1 MVIGFFKC
9 SQGRE
14 EEHGSLLFL
23 FYLGFILKVLSGIWL
38 YVYSQGRVG
47 NLAQFF
53 SFSMLIQRFN
63 VKELSRIR
71 IIFCSKGIVANLA
84 SRKRGIVFLWTRNS
98 GNQEEEKTGLP
109 SFTLTLFSIYCT
121 WYKMSN
127 IENACIFVDMT
138 YTFVCTDIWRM
149 LKKWAFQHLL
159 YSVYCIAALALSW
172 IL

>member
-1 MVIGFFKC
+1 MYIKLKEGSGDLAKFFFSIGSTRDLHSRYEMVIGFFKC

-63 VKELSRIR
+63 VKE
-71 IIFCSKGIVANLA
+71 
-84 SRKRGIVFLWTRNS
+84 
-98 GNQEEEKTGLP
+98 
-109 SFTLTLFSIYCT
+109 
-121 WYKMSN
+121 
-127 IENACIFVDMT
+127 
-138 YTFVCTDIWRM
+138 
-149 LKKWAFQHLL
+149 
-159 YSVYCIAALALSW
+159 
-172 IL
+172 